1 MLSVCFSL
9 KQKDVFGRRKK
20 RMSSLSNPK
29 PNPDVV
35 QRVVAD
41 VGHASDLLA
50 TIVATSTVHTAV
62 ISQKREN
69 ISVSDEM
76 SPTTRETLCKN
87 GFVIKR
93 TNVIRKKKNSEEE
106 RNSLFRPLHIYPHL
120 GVSFCCLH
128 CWSRIIRFTGSSPAF
143 PVVVSRVACIFR
155 VRASFEAFSFVPSW
169 MPPEQRYTG
178 VGFIGSVHCSPSHN
192 CFFRRSVTTANRS

>member
-1 MLSVCFSL
+1 M
-9 KQKDVFGRRKK
+9 
-20 RMSSLSNPK
+20 
-29 PNPDVV
+29 V

-93 TNVIRKKKNSEEE
+93 TNVIRKTKKNQRKNGILS
-106 RNSLFRPLHIYPHL
+106 SDLSTFIHISVFPFAAFIA
-120 GVSFCCLH
+120 GP
-128 CWSRIIRFTGSSPAF
+128 GSSAS
-143 PVVVSRVACIFR
+143 PVQAPPFQSWFR
-155 VRASFEAFSFVPSW
+155 AWLASSASE
-169 MPPEQRYTG
+169 
-178 VGFIGSVHCSPSHN
+178 
-192 CFFRRSVTTANRS
+192 RRSKPSRSFLVGCHRSSAIQVSAL